1 MTKPCNLN
9 RVFSYYTMYQN
20 TNTMRKAKYVKEIT
34 VQDPDTGGDVELAI
48 YKHENGGMFAIDCSF
63 LEQVARINEDDNY
76 LIPDPLCDIEDDVLD
91 TITLI
96 E

>member
-1 MTKPCNLN
+1 MI
-9 RVFSYYTMYQN
+9 
-20 TNTMRKAKYVKEIT
+20 AKFVTEIT
-34 VQDPDTGGDVELAI
+34 VIDPESKLPVELEV

-63 LEQVARINEDDNY
+63 LEQVARTDEDDNY